1 MKYIKILML
10 FCVMLTLFSAELRG
24 QETNEITLESVVSDM
39 EGNPISDAY
48 IFGNEGKAIQHT
60 DLSGWFTIT
69 VPVNSMLF
77 ISADGFK
84 TQGLKAGPGLE
95 KIILEKDSAEQM
107 VNVAYKK
114 IEKRDLPGAISVLNP
129 GEYIDTDYNL
139 SVTDGMTGRVAG
151 LLWSDNI
158 WNLAGALVMI
168 DGVPRNFSDIRLDE
182 VEQIT
187 VLKGVN
193 AVALYGSHAAKG
205 VILITSK
212 RGGEYSGE
220 EHNRQIRVRA
230 NTGLATPKLFPEY
243 LGSAEYMTL
252 YNEARMNDGF
262 QEFYD
267 DETIDN
273 YRNGNRYRYPDIDYY
288 ASEYLNKHVYNTDV
302 NAEFSGGNK
311 DARFYSN
318 LGWTSN
324 STLLNIGEGK
334 NEGDNRFNARGN
346 VDLSLND
353 FISSTIDVSAI
364 LSNSRRGLADYWNS
378 AATLLPSKY
387 APLIP
392 IDMIARDSVDALLL
406 AENSKNIIDGKYILG
421 GTQEYMTNPI
431 ADLYVGGYNRYI
443 SRVLQVTNRI
453 NIDLDRVLQGLS
465 FHTRFN
471 ADYYNSYNQSI
482 NNGYSVYTPTWD
494 TIPDSEIITGLER
507 LGIDDRSGDQNIG
520 STAQTRN
527 LGFSMQFN
535 YLKTWSEVHNI
546 SAILLAS
553 GTSITR
559 NGIFQASTNANMG
572 LQLAYNYDHKYW
584 ADFSSAYVNSTKLP
598 EGNRTA
604 FSPTI
609 SLGWLLSD
617 EDFLKG
623 SKSVNHLK
631 LSASAGIINTD
642 IDINDYFLYENSYSS
657 QAWYSWDDDLYRNQ
671 ATTSLQGANPNL
683 SFVKRKEFN
692 AGIEGS
698 FFDRLVWIE
707 TTVFLVRM
715 DGLPTQCFTQYP
727 SYFRTLVPYNNYNS
741 NQYSGVDVMLNLNKK
756 AGKAVFNFGMNATYA
771 NSKVIKRDELYTDS
785 YQNRTGKPVD
795 AIFGLVSN
803 GFFTDETEIA
813 SLPFQAFGEVQ
824 PGDIKYVDQNS
835 DNLIDERDEVEIG
848 RWIAPFNYG
857 LNFSVTYRNITVFM
871 LGTGSIGGNGMK
883 SSDYYWVDGDNKYT
897 EVVRDRW
904 TEETR
909 NTATFPRLSS
919 QQNNNNFRYADFWMY
934 KNDRFN
940 IRKVQITFDLP
951 ENILRKTFIREFSI
965 YVMGANLFT
974 ISKNKEIMDLNIA
987 SAPQFRYFNLG
998 IRTGF

>member
-10 FCVMLTLFSAELRG
+10 FCVMLSLFSFELRG
-24 QETNEITLESVVSDM
+24 QETNEITLESIVSDRD
-39 EGNPISDAY
+39 GNPISDAVVIGDESKILRY
-48 IFGNEGKAIQHT
+48 TDATGKF
-60 DLSGWFTIT
+60 SIT
-69 VPVNSMLF
+69 VPANSLLIVN
-77 ISADGFK
+77 AKGF
-84 TQGLKAGPGLE
+84 QSRVVEAAPGLE
-95 KIILEKDSAEQM
+95 KIMLEKDSTGQLI
-107 VNVAYKK
+107 NVAYKK
-114 IEKRDLPGAISVLNP
+114 IDKRDLPGAISVLNP
-129 GEYIDTDYNL
+129 PEYINTDYNL
-139 SVTDGMTGRVAG
+139 SVTEGLTGRIAG

-158 WNLAGALVMI
+158 WGLEDALVMI
-168 DGVPRNFSDIRLDE
+168 DGVPRNYSDIRLDE

-212 RGGEYSGE
+212 RGEPYGRKI
-220 EHNRQIRVRA
+220 NVRA
-230 NTGLATPKLFPEY
+230 SAGLASPKLFPEY

-262 QEFYD
+262 QKFFD

-273 YRNGNRYRYPDIDYY
+273 YRNGNSYRYPDIDYY
-288 ASEYLNKHVYNTDV
+288 SPEYLNKHVYNTDV
-302 NAEFSGGNK
+302 DAEFSGGNK

-318 LGWTSN
+318 IGWTTN

-334 NEGDNRFNARGN
+334 NEEDNRFNARGN
-346 VDLSLND
+346 VDLNLND
-353 FISSTIDVSAI
+353 FISSTIDVAAV

-378 AATLLPSKY
+378 AATLLPNKY

-392 IDMIARDSVDALLL
+392 IGMIAPDSVDALLL

-453 NIDLDRVLQGLS
+453 NVDLDRLVKGLS

-482 NNGYSVYTPTWD
+482 NNEYSVYTPTWD
-494 TIPDSEIITGLER
+494 SIPDSEIITGLVR
-507 LGIDDRSGDQNIG
+507 LGNDARPGTQNIG
-520 STAQTRN
+520 GTAQTRN
-527 LGFSMQFN
+527 LGFSAQFN
-535 YLKTWSEVHNI
+535 YLRTWNEVHNL

-553 GTSITR
+553 GTSITS
-559 NGIFQASTNANMG
+559 NGVFQASTNANMG

-584 ADFSSAYVNSTKLP
+584 ADFSGAYVNSTKLP

-609 SLGWLLSD
+609 GLAWLISA
-617 EDFLKG
+617 EDFLAG
-623 SKSVNHLK
+623 SKLVNHLK
-631 LSASAGIINTD
+631 LFASAGIINTD
-642 IDINDYFLYENSYSS
+642 RDINNYYLYEETYTS

-671 ATTSLQGANPNL
+671 ATTALQGANPDL
-683 SFVKRKEFN
+683 SFVKRKELN
-692 AGIEGS
+692 AGLEGA
-698 FFDRLVWIE
+698 FFNRLLWLE

-715 DGLPTQCFTQYP
+715 DDLPTQRFTQYP
-727 SYFRTLVPYNNYNS
+727 SYFRTLVPYTNYNS
-741 NQYSGVDVMLNLNKK
+741 NQYTGVDVMLNLNKK
-756 AGKAVFNFGMNATYA
+756 AGKAIFNLGMNATYTH
-771 NSKVIKRDELYTDS
+771 SKVIKRDELYTDS

-795 AIFGLVSN
+795 AIFGLVSD

-813 SLPFQAFGEVQ
+813 SLPKQAFGEVQ
-824 PGDIKYVDQNS
+824 PGDIKYVDQNG
-835 DNLIDERDEVEIG
+835 DDLIDERDEVEIG

-857 LNFSVTYRNITVFM
+857 LNFSVSYGNITVFIM
-871 LGTGSIGGNGMK
+871 GTGSVGGNGIK
-883 SSDYYWVDGDNKYT
+883 SGDYYWVDGDNKYS
-897 EVVRDRW
+897 EVVLDRW
-904 TEETR
+904 TEETK
-909 NTATFPRLSS
+909 NTATYPRLSS

-940 IRKVQITFDLP
+940 LRKVQITFNLP
-951 ENILRKTFIREFSI
+951 KNILSNTFIRELGV
-965 YVMGANLFT
+965 YVTGSNLFT
-974 ISKNKEIMDLNIA
+974 LSKNKEIMDLNIA
-987 SAPQFRYFNLG
+987 SAPQFRYFNIG
-998 IRTGF
+998 IRAGF